1 MREGGG
7 GNSCMK
13 SINYSCCA
21 PLLACAFSLSDFLL
35 YLLGSPCSNLLLNGT
50 SCFFFFESFML
61 ICYWLFFLF
70 FFRLPSVDPK
80 ELPAITDGKLTL

>member
-21 PLLACAFSLSDFLL
+21 PLLACAFSLSDLLL

-50 SCFFFFESFML
+50 SCFFFRKFYAYLLLAVFFVFFSDCHLL
-61 ICYWLFFLF
+61 IPRCC
-70 FFRLPSVDPK
+70 LPLLMVN
-80 ELPAITDGKLTL
+80 

>member
-50 SCFFFFESFML
+50 SFFFFRKFYAYL
-61 ICYWLFFLF
+61 LLAF
-70 FFRLPSVDPK
+70 FFVFFQT
-80 ELPAITDGKLTL
+80 AIC

>member
-1 MREGGG
+1 MREGVG

-35 YLLGSPCSNLLLNGT
+35 YLLSSPCSNLLLNGT
-50 SCFFFFESFML
+50 SCFFF
-61 ICYWLFFLF
+61 
-70 FFRLPSVDPK
+70 
-80 ELPAITDGKLTL
+80 

>member
-35 YLLGSPCSNLLLNGT
+35 YLLGSPCSNLLLNGS
-50 SCFFFFESFML
+50 SCFFFRKFYAYLLLAVFFVFFSDCHLL
-61 ICYWLFFLF
+61 IPRSC
-70 FFRLPSVDPK
+70 LPLLMVN
-80 ELPAITDGKLTL
+80 

>member
-35 YLLGSPCSNLLLNGT
+35 YLLGSSCSNLLLNGT
-50 SCFFFFESFML
+50 SFFFF
-61 ICYWLFFLF
+61 
-70 FFRLPSVDPK
+70 
-80 ELPAITDGKLTL
+80 

>member
-21 PLLACAFSLSDFLL
+21 PLLSCAFSLSDFLL

-50 SCFFFFESFML
+50 SC
-61 ICYWLFFLF
+61 LFFRKFYAYLLLAVF
-70 FFRLPSVDPK
+70 FCFFSDCHLLIPRSCLPLLMVN
-80 ELPAITDGKLTL
+80 

>member
-35 YLLGSPCSNLLLNGT
+35 YLLGSPCSNLLLNST
-50 SCFFFFESFML
+50 SCFFFRKFYAYLLLAVFFVFFSDCHLL
-61 ICYWLFFLF
+61 IPRCC
-70 FFRLPSVDPK
+70 LPLLMVN
-80 ELPAITDGKLTL
+80 

>member
-13 SINYSCCA
+13 SINYSCCT

-50 SCFFFFESFML
+50 SCFFFLKVLCLFVIGCFFCFFSDCHLL
-61 ICYWLFFLF
+61 IPRSC
-70 FFRLPSVDPK
+70 LPLLMVN
-80 ELPAITDGKLTL
+80 

>member
-21 PLLACAFSLSDFLL
+21 PLLACAFSLSDFFL

-50 SCFFFFESFML
+50 SCFFFRKFYAYL
-61 ICYWLFFLF
+61 LLAVFFVF

-80 ELPAITDGKLTL
+80 VLPAITDGKLTL

>member
-50 SCFFFFESFML
+50 SCFFFRKFYAYLLLAVFFVFFSDCHLL
-61 ICYWLFFLF
+61 IPRCC
-70 FFRLPSVDPK
+70 LPLLMVN
-80 ELPAITDGKLTL
+80 

>member
-21 PLLACAFSLSDFLL
+21 PLLACAFSLSDFCYIYWVLHVVTS
-35 YLLGSPCSNLLLNGT
+35 YLTVLHFLCLFVIGFFF
-50 SCFFFFESFML
+50 CFFSDCHLL
-61 ICYWLFFLF
+61 IPRSC
-70 FFRLPSVDPK
+70 LPLLMVN
-80 ELPAITDGKLTL
+80 

>member
-1 MREGGG
+1 MVIKALYTLNSPLLHLSILSYNCFGGRVSGGERMREGGG

-21 PLLACAFSLSDFLL
+21 PLLSCAFSLSDFLL

-50 SCFFFFESFML
+50 SCFFF
-61 ICYWLFFLF
+61 
-70 FFRLPSVDPK
+70 
-80 ELPAITDGKLTL
+80 

>member
-35 YLLGSPCSNLLLNGT
+35 YLLGSSCSNLLLNGT
-50 SCFFFFESFML
+50 SFFFFFRKFYAYL
-61 ICYWLFFLF
+61 LLAF
-70 FFRLPSVDPK
+70 FFVFFQT
-80 ELPAITDGKLTL
+80 AIC

>member
-35 YLLGSPCSNLLLNGT
+35 YLLGSPCSNLLLNGS
-50 SCFFFFESFML
+50 SCFFLESFML

-70 FFRLPSVDPK
+70 FFSDCHLLIPRCCLPLLMVN
-80 ELPAITDGKLTL
+80 

>member
-21 PLLACAFSLSDFLL
+21 PLLACAFSLSDFCYIYWVLHVVTS
-35 YLLGSPCSNLLLNGT
+35 YLTVLH
-50 SCFFFFESFML
+50 FFFFRKVYAYL
-61 ICYWLFFLF
+61 LLAF
-70 FFRLPSVDPK
+70 FFVFFSDCHLLIPRSCLPLLMVN
-80 ELPAITDGKLTL
+80 

>member
-35 YLLGSPCSNLLLNGT
+35 YLLGSPCSNLLLNGS
-50 SCFFFFESFML
+50 SCFFLESFML

-70 FFRLPSVDPK
+70 FFQT
-80 ELPAITDGKLTL
+80 AIC

>member
-21 PLLACAFSLSDFLL
+21 PLLSCAFSLSFFLL

-50 SCFFFFESFML
+50 SCFFFRKFYAYLLLAVFFCFFSDCHLL
-61 ICYWLFFLF
+61 IPRSC
-70 FFRLPSVDPK
+70 LPLLMVN
-80 ELPAITDGKLTL
+80 

>member
-21 PLLACAFSLSDFLL
+21 PLLSCAFSLSFFLL

-50 SCFFFFESFML
+50 SCFFF
-61 ICYWLFFLF
+61 
-70 FFRLPSVDPK
+70 
-80 ELPAITDGKLTL
+80 

>member
-21 PLLACAFSLSDFLL
+21 PLLSCAFSLSDFLL

-50 SCFFFFESFML
+50 SCFFFREFYAYLLLAVFFCFFSDCHLL
-61 ICYWLFFLF
+61 IPRSC
-70 FFRLPSVDPK
+70 LPLLMVN
-80 ELPAITDGKLTL
+80 

>member
-13 SINYSCCA
+13 SIKYSCCA

-50 SCFFFFESFML
+50 SCFFFRKFYAYLLLAVFFVFFSDCHLL
-61 ICYWLFFLF
+61 IPRCC
-70 FFRLPSVDPK
+70 LPLLMVN
-80 ELPAITDGKLTL
+80 